1 MNYKEIKQHNRR
13 DQKLYW
19 DSWNSDVCN
28 WTYKQ
33 NKIDLH
39 KFIIEEATSDEGMT
53 KNHKSMFHYKNPN
66 GLVAQLPEYSD
77 FVLID
82 EPSKVNMGYI
92 MYDQYENLHAKALR
106 KYCFQRSGFT
116 VWDVNYHIEA
126 LKEDIVE
133 AQEFM
138 IKHNLVGSL
147 AA

>member
-13 DQKLYW
+13 ESKKYYDTWLT
-19 DSWNSDVCN
+19 DNP
-28 WTYKQ
+28 YKA
-33 NKIDLH
+33 NYIDLFEH
-39 KFIIEEATSDEGMT
+39 ITKDATSDEGMT
-53 KNHKSMFHYKNPN
+53 KNHKSLFHSRNPN

-82 EPSKVNMGYI
+82 EPSQVNMGYT